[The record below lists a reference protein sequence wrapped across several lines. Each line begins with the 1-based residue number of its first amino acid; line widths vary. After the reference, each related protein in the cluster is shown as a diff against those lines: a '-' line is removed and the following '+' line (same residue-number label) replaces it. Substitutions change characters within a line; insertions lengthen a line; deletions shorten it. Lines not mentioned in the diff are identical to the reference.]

1 MWGNCLGGVDD
12 VPAASRLPCI
22 GLEGCGLAC
31 LIPCVMWDVGL
42 YPARY
47 DFDGF
52 VMADLWASGFLG
64 APEPGLAEDITT
76 LRSWVWF
83 FVTAK

>member
-1 MWGNCLGGVDD
+1 
-12 VPAASRLPCI
+12 
-22 GLEGCGLAC
+22 
-31 LIPCVMWDVGL
+31 MWDVGL